1 MKLDIKKYGEPILR
15 GKTVKIKDPS
25 AKDVQDLILNMLETM
40 KANNGVGL
48 AAPQIGSNLRLC
60 LIDVDGA
67 AYVVINPQIT
77 AASKTKVI
85 SEEGCLSFPGKFF
98 PIARHASVQVRFLD
112 QEGVAQK
119 IKASGLLARAFQHEI
134 DHLDGVLIIDRIKK
148 TRQKKTDT
156 AKNKMI
162 KDSKPNGIQKK

>member
-25 AKDVQDLILNMLETM
+25 AKDVQTLISNMLETM

-48 AAPQIGSNLRLC
+48 AAPQVGSTLRLC
-60 LIDVDGA
+60 VVDAEGS
-67 AYVVINPQIT
+67 AYVLINPQIT
-77 AASKTKVI
+77 ASSKTKLI

-98 PIARHASVQVRFLD
+98 PVPRHASVQVRFLD
-112 QEGVAQK
+112 QDGAAQK

-148 TRQKKTDT
+148 TRQTKKEIAD
-156 AKNKMI
+156 KKI
-162 KDSKPNGIQKK
+162 KK